1 MVILLL
7 KKQKSVL
14 SIFPVGNCIIMKNLR
29 FIARK
34 RKLISKIHEKGEGS
48 S

>member
-14 SIFPVGNCIIMKNLR
+14 SIFPVGNCIIMKNL
-29 FIARK
+29 IY
-34 RKLISKIHEKGEGS
+34 SKKEKVD
-48 S
+48 